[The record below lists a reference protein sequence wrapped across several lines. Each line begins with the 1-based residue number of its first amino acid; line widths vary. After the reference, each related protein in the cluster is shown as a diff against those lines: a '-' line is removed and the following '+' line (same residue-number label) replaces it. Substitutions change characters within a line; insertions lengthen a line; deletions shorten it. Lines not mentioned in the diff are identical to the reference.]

1 MPPAWTNLAP
11 LVLRT
16 DDENT
21 QSKMIKVRQIVLRTY
36 RGVFPLLGGRSL
48 VRSMGGRVYVRLNST
63 RSHKE
68 QPVPNLVHSIC
79 ILALAILL
87 SSCQGYRDGS
97 TRTVGEF
104 TDDTAIQT
112 AVKTALIRDD
122 EIKGFP
128 MNIEVYRGVVSL
140 YGRIPSEQ
148 ARTRALGIAGDVR
161 GVVRVEDRLTLVR
174 PE

>member
-1 MPPAWTNLAP
+1 VLKIAHLMHVVA
-11 LVLRT
+11 LV
-16 DDENT
+16 
-21 QSKMIKVRQIVLRTY
+21 VL
-36 RGVFPLLGGRSL
+36 
-48 VRSMGGRVYVRLNST
+48 M
-63 RSHKE
+63 
-68 QPVPNLVHSIC
+68 
-79 ILALAILL
+79 

-148 ARTRALGIAGDVR
+148 ARTRALGIAGGVR
-161 GVVRVEDRLTLVR
+161 GVVRVEDRLTLVV